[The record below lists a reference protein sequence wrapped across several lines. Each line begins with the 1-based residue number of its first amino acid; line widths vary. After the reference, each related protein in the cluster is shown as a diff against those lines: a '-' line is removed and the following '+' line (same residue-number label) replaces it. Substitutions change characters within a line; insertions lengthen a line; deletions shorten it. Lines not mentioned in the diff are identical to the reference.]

1 MVTDEAA
8 RRAAMTTQVRTAPEL
23 EQLWRALLEPLG
35 FGRRT
40 LWLQL
45 LAEDGLPAPQIIQI
59 DDVPLEPDDR
69 ACRSLM
75 GICSQVLEENA
86 PGGSVAILLSRPG
99 RDGMRDDDRR
109 WARDLTAAGADASVD
124 LWPVHFAN
132 DSRLLVFALDDL
144 MMSG

>member
-35 FGRRT
+35 
-40 LWLQL
+40 LQL

-109 WARDLTAAGADASVD
+109 WARHLTAAGADASVD
-124 LWPVHFAN
+124 LWPVHLAN
-132 DSRLLVFALDDL
+132 DSRLLVFAPDDL
-144 MMSG
+144 PLSG